1 MNSERLPEAPD
12 DRVELLA
19 DWLRSARSAAVFTG
33 AGVSTESGIPDFRG
47 PDGLWTRVSPANFTI
62 RRYLEDP
69 QVRRESW
76 ERFKTGGV
84 YGQAEPN
91 PAHYAIADLVRAGR
105 VEWVITQNIDSL
117 HQRAGTPPERVIEL
131 HGNLRF
137 AKCLGCRRR
146 FEKAEAL
153 ALPPDPVDGVPRC
166 PDCGGLLKSGT
177 VSFGEPLPAE
187 ELARA
192 EAAARNSDL
201 FIVVGSSL
209 VVYPAAYLPLHALD
223 AGAKL
228 VIINLGET
236 PMDHLAHL
244 RLSAP
249 AGKVLPR
256 VASLALRN

>member
-1 MNSERLPEAPD
+1 MVSERMPETLTGQ
-12 DRVELLA
+12 VELLA
-19 DWLRSARSAAVFTG
+19 GWVRSARSAVVFTG

-47 PDGLWTRVSPANFTI
+47 PGGLWTQVNPANFTI
-62 RRYLEDP
+62 RRYLEDT

-84 YGQAEPN
+84 YGRAEPN
-91 PAHYAIADLVRAGR
+91 PAHYAIADLVRADR
-105 VEWVITQNIDSL
+105 VEWVITQNIDGL

-153 ALPPDPVDGVPRC
+153 ALPPDPSDGVPRC

-177 VSFGEPLPAE
+177 VSFGEPLPAD

-192 EAAARNSDL
+192 EAAAENSDL

-223 AGAKL
+223 AGARL

-244 RLSAP
+244 RISAP
-249 AGKVLPR
+249 AGQVLPK
-256 VASLALRN
+256 VAQLVLK